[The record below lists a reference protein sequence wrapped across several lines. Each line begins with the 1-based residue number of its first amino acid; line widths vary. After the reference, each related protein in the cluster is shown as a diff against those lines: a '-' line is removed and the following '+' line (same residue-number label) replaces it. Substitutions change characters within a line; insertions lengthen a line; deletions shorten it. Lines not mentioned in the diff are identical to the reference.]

1 VLVGHSPARAADKAP
16 AIAADKVTIM
26 SAGAD
31 MRAAYAT
38 PQDIAQGKV
47 VAQATCARCHGMD
60 GISTGEGVPHI
71 AGQRPVYMHLEN
83 RIYKNGGRGDNPM
96 SRAVKF
102 LSDDALMKVSAYYAS
117 LEPAQPVPEKSGK
130 PAPAKLDPISAGKA
144 AAAACA
150 DCHGE
155 TGITSEAGSPS
166 LIGFDPKYFI
176 SSMKA
181 YTNGQRKNA
190 MMKKA
195 VQGLSDT
202 DLSNMALFY
211 AMQKPGKAKTPAP
224 GNIAAGKAAAAP
236 CATCHGETGVSSK
249 PEIPNLAG
257 QDAEYFVEAMR
268 AYRDGS
274 RTEQSMTKPAAG
286 LNDNTLRD
294 MAAFYASQMPQ
305 SPKVR
310 KPLTLEEWV
319 ERCDRC
325 HGVNGNS
332 TDPRS
337 PALAAQRVDYHEKV
351 LRAYQKGER
360 KSPEMA
366 AMSPLLTDADIEML
380 AAYYGRQRARS
391 VVYVILQP
399 PPAK

>member
-1 VLVGHSPARAADKAP
+1 
-16 AIAADKVTIM
+16 
-26 SAGAD
+26 
-31 MRAAYAT
+31 
-38 PQDIAQGKV
+38 
-47 VAQATCARCHGMD
+47 
-60 GISTGEGVPHI
+60 
-71 AGQRPVYMHLEN
+71 
-83 RIYKNGGRGDNPM
+83 
-96 SRAVKF
+96 
-102 LSDDALMKVSAYYAS
+102 
-117 LEPAQPVPEKSGK
+117 
-130 PAPAKLDPISAGKA
+130 
-144 AAAACA
+144 
-150 DCHGE
+150 
-155 TGITSEAGSPS
+155 
-166 LIGFDPKYFI
+166 
-176 SSMKA
+176 
-181 YTNGQRKNA
+181 
-190 MMKKA
+190 
-195 VQGLSDT
+195 
-202 DLSNMALFY
+202 
-211 AMQKPGKAKTPAP
+211 
-224 GNIAAGKAAAAP
+224 
-236 CATCHGETGVSSK
+236 VSSK

-310 KPLTLEEWV
+310 KPLTMAEWV